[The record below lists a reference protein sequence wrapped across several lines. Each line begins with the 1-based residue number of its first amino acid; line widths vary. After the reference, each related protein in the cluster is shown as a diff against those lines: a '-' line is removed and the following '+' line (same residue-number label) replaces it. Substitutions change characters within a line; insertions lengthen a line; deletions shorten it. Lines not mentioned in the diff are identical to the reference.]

1 MMISPAS
8 RLVDMTLEHANLFRQ
23 YGTVVL
29 GIQRR
34 TRVVRRR
41 LGRVRLEA
49 GDVLLVTG
57 QRNRIDAVR
66 GNADFI
72 VLSGSKQDLR
82 VPKKAP
88 IAAGIFLGAIA
99 LAAAGVI
106 SIPVAAITGSVLM
119 IATGCLNIRQATR
132 AIDRKIFLL
141 VGSMLALGLMLEV
154 TGGAEYIAGLI
165 LNLPIANTPLAM
177 VSVLFILV
185 AITTNLLSN
194 NACAIL
200 FTPIAMKLAASVDA
214 PPDLQFD
221 MYFIFAL
228 TVIFGANCSFA
239 SPIGYQTNLL
249 VMGPGH
255 YKFRDFIRAGVP
267 LMIILWLAYIA
278 IAKFY
283 FGL

>member
-1 MMISPAS
+1 
-8 RLVDMTLEHANLFRQ
+8 
-23 YGTVVL
+23 
-29 GIQRR
+29 
-34 TRVVRRR
+34 
-41 LGRVRLEA
+41 
-49 GDVLLVTG
+49 
-57 QRNRIDAVR
+57 
-66 GNADFI
+66 
-72 VLSGSKQDLR
+72 
-82 VPKKAP
+82 
-88 IAAGIFLGAIA
+88 
-99 LAAAGVI
+99 
-106 SIPVAAITGSVLM
+106 
-119 IATGCLNIRQATR
+119 
-132 AIDRKIFLL
+132 
-141 VGSMLALGLMLEV
+141 MLEV

-185 AITTNLLSN
+185 AITTNFLSN